1 MPDLRPVH
9 VLPPPPGAQMM
20 PRICPHE
27 EQEIR
32 EGVWI
37 AAVDYHFHCR
47 CPDRRTWN
55 CDHYICLC
63 PDRRAVPAD

>member
-1 MPDLRPVH
+1 MT
-9 VLPPPPGAQMM
+9 

-32 EGVWI
+32 EGFWI

-47 CPDRRTWN
+47 CPDRAAWN
-55 CDHYICLC
+55 CDQHICLC

>member
-1 MPDLRPVH
+1 
-9 VLPPPPGAQMM
+9 MM

-37 AAVDYHFHCR
+37 AAVNYHFHCR

-63 PDRRAVPAD
+63 PARHIRREQSKVTILVENRNMGD

>member
-1 MPDLRPVH
+1 
-9 VLPPPPGAQMM
+9 MM

-32 EGVWI
+32 EGVWV

-47 CPDRRTWN
+47 CPDRAVWN
-55 CDHYICLC
+55 L
-63 PDRRAVPAD
+63 VENSSMGADE